1 MTITNALS
9 RQPTKL
15 DYASPTQFKF
25 NIIKLPKV
33 EYFCTAINIPGISIN
48 YVEQQTPLKDIPH
61 PGEKLKYADL
71 QMTFIVDENLENFQ
85 EIHGWLYGLGF
96 PDGYSD
102 YKSLTDAGQ
111 DRFPTSKSNVSNELG
126 VIRYPAPSQG
136 AAFSDA
142 TLMVLTNKNNPVV
155 EVRFKDVFPISLGG
169 LQYNQQA
176 TDINYLTC
184 DVIFKY
190 SIYRFANINSST
202 QTTVT
207 T

>member
-48 YVEQQTPLKDIPH
+48 YIEQQTPLKDIPH

-102 YKSLTDAGQ
+102 YKSLMDAGQ
-111 DRFPTSKSNVSNELG
+111 DRFPTSKGSVSDELG
-126 VIRYPAPSQG
+126 KVRYPAPSQG

-155 EVRFKDVFPISLGG
+155 EVLFKDVFPISLGG

>member
-25 NIIKLPKV
+25 NIFKLPKV

-48 YVEQQTPLKDIPH
+48 YVEQQSPLKDIPH

-111 DRFPTSKSNVSNELG
+111 DRFQTSKSNVSNELG
-126 VIRYPAPSQG
+126 KVRYPAPSQG

-155 EVRFKDVFPISLGG
+155 EVRFKDVFPVSLGG

-176 TDINYLTC
+176 ADINYLTC

>member
-111 DRFPTSKSNVSNELG
+111 DRFPTSKGSVSDELG
-126 VIRYPAPSQG
+126 KVRYPAPSQG

>member
-1 MTITNALS
+1 MVTTTALQ

-33 EYFCTAINIPGISIN
+33 EYFCTAVNIPGISIN

-71 QMTFIVDENLENFQ
+71 QMSFIVDENLENFQ

-102 YKSLTDAGQ
+102 YKALMDAGK
-111 DRFPTSKSNVSNELG
+111 DRFPTSKSSVSNELG

-136 AAFSDA
+136 AALSDA

-155 EVRFKDVFPISLGG
+155 EVRFKDIFPISLGG

-176 TDINYLTC
+176 TDVTYLTC
-184 DVIFKY
+184 DVVFKY
-190 SIYRFANINSST
+190 SIYRFANIGSST
-202 QTTVT
+202 ETTVT

>member
-102 YKSLTDAGQ
+102 YKSLMDAGQ
-111 DRFPTSKSNVSNELG
+111 DRFPTSKGSVSDELG
-126 VIRYPAPSQG
+126 KVRYPAPSQG

-155 EVRFKDVFPISLGG
+155 EVRFKDVFPVSLGG

-176 TDINYLTC
+176 ADINYLTC

>member
-33 EYFCTAINIPGISIN
+33 EYFCTAVNIPGISIN

-71 QMTFIVDENLENFQ
+71 QMTFIVDENLENYQ
-85 EIHGWLYGLGF
+85 EIHGWLTGLGF
-96 PDGYSD
+96 PDGYAD
-102 YKSLTDAGQ
+102 YDTLMQAGI
-111 DRFPTSKSNVSNELG
+111 DRFPTSKSSVSTELG
-126 VIRYPAPSQG
+126 KIRYPAPSQG
-136 AAFSDA
+136 AALSDA
-142 TLMVLTNKNNPVV
+142 TLMILTNKNNPVV
-155 EVRFKDVFPISLGG
+155 EVRFKDVFPISLSN
-169 LQYNQQA
+169 LEYNQQA
-176 TDINYLTC
+176 TDINYLTAQ
-184 DVIFKY
+184 VIFKY
-190 SIYRFANINSST
+190 SIYSFANVNKSEI
-202 QTTVT
+202 TVT

>member
-1 MTITNALS
+1 MTVTNSYL

-33 EYFCTAINIPGISIN
+33 EYFCTAVNIPGISIN

-61 PGEKLKYADL
+61 PGEKLKYGDL

-85 EIHGWLYGLGF
+85 EIHGWLVGLGF

-102 YKSLTDAGQ
+102 YNTLLEAGK
-111 DRFPTSKSNVSNELG
+111 DRFPTSKSSVSSELG
-126 VIRYPAPSQG
+126 KIRYPAPSQG
-136 AAFSDA
+136 AALSDA

-155 EVRFKDVFPISLGG
+155 EVRFKDIFPISLSN
-169 LQYNQQA
+169 LEYNQQA
-176 TDINYLTC
+176 TDINYLTAQ
-184 DVIFKY
+184 VTFKY
-190 SIYRFANINSST
+190 SIYNFASINKT
-202 QTTVT
+202 EVTVT

>member
-48 YVEQQTPLKDIPH
+48 YVEQQSPLKDIPH

-102 YKSLTDAGQ
+102 YKSLMDAGQ
-111 DRFPTSKSNVSNELG
+111 DRFPASKGSVSDELG
-126 VIRYPAPSQG
+126 KVRYPAPSQG